1 MKANLKYKLAESF
14 CRNFAL
20 QSRNIAKTILT
31 VSIESKEMNSSWWK
45 NLLDIFCEA
54 KKNENAQI
62 LPSRSR
68 ELQWS
73 SDGIVHK

>member
-31 VSIESKEMNSSWWK
+31 LSIDSMEMNSSWWK
-45 NLLDIFCEA
+45 NSFNIFCEA
-54 KKNENAQI
+54 KKMKMLE
-62 LPSRSR
+62 S
-68 ELQWS
+68 
-73 SDGIVHK
+73 